1 MKVILKES
9 LCAIFDPHSLRCFKF
24 SQDKEGQ
31 AMKFSGW
38 WISGHSRRI
47 QRKFLKC
54 GLMPPK
60 NIQISDKNSYKRSRK
75 ICFLPILK
83 PSKLAR
89 AIWVGHLILYMANAR
104 KLPKSCIMI
113 VSSKTTNT
121 FLEEFSSCVAL
132 KEVFFNLNMR
142 LWTWLTHLY

>member
-9 LCAIFDPHSLRCFKF
+9 LCAIFDPHLLRCFKF
-24 SQDKEGQ
+24 SQDKERQ

-47 QRKFLKC
+47 RRKFLKC

-60 NIQISDKNSYKRSRK
+60 NIQISDKNSYKSSRK

-89 AIWVGHLILYMANAR
+89 AIWVGHLILYIIWPMHENFPSHASWLFPR
-104 KLPKSCIMI
+104 KLSIHF
-113 VSSKTTNT
+113 SKN
-121 FLEEFSSCVAL
+121 FQVA
-132 KEVFFNLNMR
+132 
-142 LWTWLTHLY
+142 WH